1 MKTKVA
7 LYVRVSTEEQ
17 ANNGYSIDA
26 QLNTLR
32 NHCEISGKTI
42 VEEYADKG
50 ISGTSISGRHGLQ
63 KMLEDAKKGII

>member
-1 MKTKVA
+1 MVYSQKRKQAELELAVKLDEELSKTKVA

-42 VEEYADKG
+42 VEEYADN
-50 ISGTSISGRHGLQ
+50 L
-63 KMLEDAKKGII
+63 